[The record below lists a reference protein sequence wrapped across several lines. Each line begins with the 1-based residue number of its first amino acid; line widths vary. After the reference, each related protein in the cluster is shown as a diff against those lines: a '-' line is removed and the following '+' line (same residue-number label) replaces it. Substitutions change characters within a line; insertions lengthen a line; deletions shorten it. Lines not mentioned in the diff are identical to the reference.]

1 VQFHHHV
8 PQPSP
13 QRMVPI
19 PGSPLVVGVVPGQSE
34 LVAAT
39 AAAWADALGGVPLH
53 FAYVDATRIVDEEYS
68 DGTVRHSSLDPDL
81 ADDSWTTVEEE
92 LRSHLT
98 MMLADHAAPW
108 DFRFLAGRPDRAL
121 THLARAVGASAFIV
135 GARRP
140 SSTERVREFLAGSV
154 ALHLTRHQ
162 HRPVLVV
169 PVAVVD
175 WKAPAPW

>member
-1 VQFHHHV
+1 MPFHHHV

-13 QRMVPI
+13 QRMVPLS
-19 PGSPLVVGVVPGQSE
+19 GSPLVVGVVPGQSE
-34 LVAAT
+34 LVAVT
-39 AAAWADALGGVPLH
+39 AAAWSEALGGVPLH
-53 FAYVDATRIVDEEYS
+53 FAYVDATRIVDEEYA

-81 ADDSWTTVEEE
+81 ADDSWTTVEAE
-92 LRSHLT
+92 LGAGLARL
-98 MMLADHAAPW
+98 LADHPAAW
-108 DFRFLAGRPDRAL
+108 DFRYLAGRPDRAL

-140 SSTERVREFLAGSV
+140 SSAERVREFLAGSL

-162 HRPVLVV
+162 HRPVIVV

>member
-1 VQFHHHV
+1 
-8 PQPSP
+8 
-13 QRMVPI
+13 MVPI

-34 LVAAT
+34 LVTAT
-39 AAAWADALGGVPLH
+39 AAAWAIALGGVPLH
-53 FAYVDATRIVDEEYS
+53 FAYVDATRIVDQEYE

-81 ADDSWTTVEEE
+81 ADDSWTTVADEFQE
-92 LRSHLT
+92 LLGRL
-98 MMLADHAAPW
+98 LAEHTSPW
-108 DFRFLAGRPDRAL
+108 DFRYLAGRPDRAL

-154 ALHLTRHQ
+154 ALHLLRHQ

-169 PVAVVD
+169 PVAIVD